1 MNNIT
6 FMYYYI
12 FENESEEKR
21 NNLFLNK
28 NEKYYMNL
36 DI

>member
-28 NEKYYMNL
+28 KWAFCEN
-36 DI
+36 